1 MSYSLYT
8 VGHSNLEIEDFISLL
23 QQHQITAVAD
33 VRSSPYSRRFP
44 QFNQTA
50 IQKSLKAIN
59 VSYVFLG
66 KELGARTED
75 SNCYVEGK
83 ALYENIAKTEL
94 FSQGIQRIIKGLE
107 HYKIALMCAEKDPIT
122 CHRTILV
129 CRRLKQFDLDI
140 HHILNDG
147 SLESHSELEERL
159 LQLFGLSSLQLQ
171 QPKVIQLSLFD
182 RTPNSLETPPK
193 SRAESLSE
201 AYQKQGNKIAYV
213 KRS

>member
-50 IQKSLKAIN
+50 IQKSLKAIDI
-59 VSYVFLG
+59 SYVFLG
-66 KELGARTED
+66 QELGARTED

-129 CRRLKQFDLDI
+129 CRRLKEFDLDI

-147 SLESHSELEERL
+147 SLESHQELEERL

-171 QPKVIQLSLFD
+171 QPKVIQLSLFE
-182 RTPNSLETPPK
+182 RTSNSMEIPPK
-193 SRAESLSE
+193 SRAELLSE
-201 AYQKQGNKIAYV
+201 AYQKQGYKIAYV

>member
-1 MSYSLYT
+1 MSSSLYT
-8 VGHSNLEIEDFISLL
+8 VGHSNLDIEDFVSLL

-50 IQKSLKAIN
+50 LQASLKEIQVA
-59 VSYVFLG
+59 YVFLG

-75 SNCYVEGK
+75 QSCYVAGK

-94 FSQGIQRIIKGLE
+94 FAQGIQRVIKGLE

-129 CRRLKQFDLDI
+129 CRHLKSYNLNI
-140 HHILNDG
+140 YHILNDG
-147 SLESHSELEERL
+147 RLESHDELEERL
-159 LQLFGLSSLQLQ
+159 LQLFGLSALPLKQ
-171 QPKVIQLSLFD
+171 IQLSLFENLTTTETETKP
-182 RTPNSLETPPK
+182 RTELL
-193 SRAESLSE
+193 AE
-201 AYQKQGNKIAYV
+201 AYQKQGHKIAYV
-213 KRS
+213 KPS

>member
-44 QFNQTA
+44 QFNQTS
-50 IQKSLKAIN
+50 IQKFLKAIDI
-59 VSYVFLG
+59 SYVFLG

-94 FSQGIQRIIKGLE
+94 FSQGVQRIIKGLE

-140 HHILNDG
+140 YHILNDG
-147 SLESHSELEERL
+147 CLESHADLEERL
-159 LQLFGLSSLQLQ
+159 LQVLGLSSLQLQ
-171 QPKVIQLSLFD
+171 QPQTIQLSLFED
-182 RTPNSLETPPK
+182 NAIASESVTK
-193 SRAESLSE
+193 SRAELLSE
-201 AYQKQGNKIAYV
+201 AYQKQGYKIAYV
-213 KRS
+213 KRP

>member
-50 IQKSLKAIN
+50 IQKSLKAIDI
-59 VSYVFLG
+59 SYVFLG
-66 KELGARTED
+66 QELGARTED

-129 CRRLKQFDLDI
+129 CRRLKEFDLDI

-147 SLESHSELEERL
+147 SLESHPELEERL

-171 QPKVIQLSLFD
+171 QPKVIQLSLFE
-182 RTPNSLETPPK
+182 RTSNSMEIPPK
-193 SRAESLSE
+193 SRAELLSE
-201 AYQKQGNKIAYV
+201 AYQKQGYKIAYV